1 MPFVRRKLIFGKN
14 LESLAKE
21 AARASCRSVRFWFR
35 RKYNLPESDERYL
48 AMTDEA
54 MLTDYWAHYYYEKP
68 DSEFESSTDNFED
81 EIAAMDAEFG
91 VNEDDFEDISHG

>member
-1 MPFVRRKLIFGKN
+1 
-14 LESLAKE
+14 
-21 AARASCRSVRFWFR
+21 
-35 RKYNLPESDERYL
+35 
-48 AMTDEA
+48 MTDEA